1 MMHSSRAKCYLW
13 YSNLCNQN
21 VLPYISRWLWTF
33 HFIYKMI
40 FLVGKIK
47 MNITYVV
54 CFHYTTRCVWYAWK
68 FLTNFFVKFTFSN
81 RSVISENMV
90 AASIQFQ
97 TQAHTMPPC
106 RSQCFSSVWCN
117 PPSVSLYNISNN
129 AYQQICLPNF
139 KLKLAI
145 KMKSYGTAI

>member
-1 MMHSSRAKCYLW
+1 MMYSSRAKCYLW
-13 YSNLCNQN
+13 YSHLCNQN
-21 VLPYISRWLWTF
+21 IPFLISRGLWTF
-33 HFIYKMI
+33 YVIYKMI
-40 FLVGKIK
+40 LIAGNIK

-106 RSQCFSSVWCN
+106 RSQCFPWFDATPHLSVCITFPTMHIN
-117 PPSVSLYNISNN
+117 KYVYLILS
-129 AYQQICLPNF
+129 
-139 KLKLAI
+139 
-145 KMKSYGTAI
+145 